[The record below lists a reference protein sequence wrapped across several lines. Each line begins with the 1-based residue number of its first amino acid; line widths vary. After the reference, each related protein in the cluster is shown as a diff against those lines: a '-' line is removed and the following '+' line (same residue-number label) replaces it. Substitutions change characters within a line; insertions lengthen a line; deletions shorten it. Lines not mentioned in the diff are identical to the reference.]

1 MILMR
6 SNGAVAVLVTAPD
19 PAPAIVCRTSLWA
32 WLLSLSACGAA
43 PFLAFASADAI
54 EDAGRITRHWG
65 TQRPAV
71 PPPCSCLRPANHCKG
86 PLSSRVGTGSRM
98 VVRSRANRFLN
109 ESQAAM
115 AMARAVVK
123 RVNTG
128 VGRLY
133 RVTTE
138 DGRGGL
144 RVLPSVTSV
153 INERANPLI
162 TWGVKL
168 ALNTL
173 KTELAGTPGL
183 DTPKAAAAFE
193 KALAAPETHRDNA
206 AKFGTAAHAAIDAII
221 TGAGGR
227 VADGA
232 SAVSSKAG
240 AASDAA
246 AAAAAAAAP
255 APAVDEDAAAVKR
268 VVAAFRR
275 WHAASKLRLSPAGD
289 SSVYSRRYGFAGS
302 ADCLGVTPDG
312 RTVVVLD
319 FKTGSLNYKHA
330 YQLGAYCQAVREML
344 FDGELVVPGFS
355 HPAVGAGA
363 AALAAAN
370 AGVAAA
376 AAGSGA
382 PASGDA
388 ASSAPPSSSP
398 PAAATSVA
406 PASST
411 SSSSSS
417 LSHHHDHRPE
427 DIPVMALLVHLD
439 RSGSY
444 TVKRVVDVDAALT
457 CFKSYLLLWHLG
469 FGKPLLQEVAKMQS
483 AVDADQWGDTDDD
496 DDADDEETDVLPSS
510 TTIDGV
516 EDAGGPLLVTDD
528 SGSDT
533 TGDESDLDA
542 RGGSHVD
549 LEHGDPQLR

>member
-1 MILMR
+1 M
-6 SNGAVAVLVTAPD
+6 AHQ
-19 PAPAIVCRTSLWA
+19 AIT
-32 WLLSLSACGAA
+32 
-43 PFLAFASADAI
+43 
-54 EDAGRITRHWG
+54 
-65 TQRPAV
+65 
-71 PPPCSCLRPANHCKG
+71 
-86 PLSSRVGTGSRM
+86 
-98 VVRSRANRFLN
+98 
-109 ESQAAM
+109 
-115 AMARAVVK
+115 RAVVK

-133 RVTTE
+133 KITSATE
-138 DGRGGL
+138 DGKGGL

-183 DTPKAAAAFE
+183 DSPKAAAAFE
-193 KALAAPETHRDNA
+193 KALAAPDTHRDNA
-206 AKFGTAAHAAIDAII
+206 AKFGTAAHKAIDAII
-221 TGAGGR
+221 TGAGGQ
-227 VADGA
+227 VIEGTNAA
-232 SAVSSKAG
+232 AAKAV
-240 AASDAA
+240 AASEVAA
-246 AAAAAAAAP
+246 AAASAAAVAP
-255 APAVDEDAAAVKR
+255 AATATDAAASSDEDAAAVKR

-289 SSVYSRRYGFAGS
+289 SAVYSRRYGFAGS

-319 FKTGSLNYKHA
+319 FKTGSLNYRHA

-344 FDGELVVPGFS
+344 FDGELAIPGFS

-370 AGVAAA
+370 AGAAAAALA

-382 PASGDA
+382 
-388 ASSAPPSSSP
+388 
-398 PAAATSVA
+398 A
-406 PASST
+406 PAGMDASA
-411 SSSSSS
+411 SSS
-417 LSHHHDHRPE
+417 LPVVSVPPHHDHRPE

-457 CFKSYLLLWHLG
+457 CFKSHLLLWHLG

-496 DDADDEETDVLPSS
+496 DEAEDDEADVLPSS

-528 SGSDT
+528 SGGDT
-533 TGDESDLDA
+533 TGDDSDVDA

-549 LEHGDPQLR
+549 ANHGDPQLR